1 MKVHTTD
8 GKLFTLTGEDAAD
21 SQLLDALD
29 TQRKAYV
36 TGMTRERLQH
46 GSGFQ
51 NTIATLAVDNRHPI
65 ALEADAGRQ
74 TLSALRQLFGL
85 TLTQPTDHRHIG
97 GTSANPEAQEKLSAR
112 LVQLNVVTN
121 ARSNEVSQ
129 REFMRNE
136 MGCTHK
142 PPCDSQK
149 QPILRHSSEV
159 DKQNTVKEKS
169 VDLSLDL
176 DLDHAVLDMISAPA
190 PLGVN

>member
-8 GKLFTLTGEDAAD
+8 GKLFTLTCEDAAD

-29 TQRKAYV
+29 AQRKAYV

-51 NTIATLAVDNRHPI
+51 NTIATLAVDNRHSI

-85 TLTQPTDHRHIG
+85 ALTQPTDHRHIG
-97 GTSANPEAQEKLSAR
+97 GTSANLEAQEKLSAC

-142 PPCDSQK
+142 SPCDSQK

-176 DLDHAVLDMISAPA
+176 DLDHAVLDMVSTPA